1 MAISFCPGVDQLAD
15 GLTKVLASK
24 RMDMLMKAWGMTV
37 SELRKGVEPPGQ
49 VRRLHASAEPQ
60 QQQDI
65 TTAAHQP
72 PTGNLSCCLGL
83 LVLLQGLTSVRADE
97 NPEAPT
103 PLAMDSSLE
112 LYGLMLMLVICIIT
126 LWEAGRVCVRTQGTA
141 ARLRSCQAEPKLS
154 KKDLRRLN
162 GLLQMDP
169 GELSP
174 AEKETLINLAE
185 AAGVNLGRILHVEAS
200 RSSSSSRRGSTPPP
214 PTPPRRTYEDLVEED
229 DRRRRSLGEAQPV
242 PPPPPPPTCAAVD
255 EEFLRRRR
263 TQEDRRFG
271 LQLASEPTMGVG
283 DTPREDRRARTREVG
298 VQVELLREMPRCVY
312 MTPSGGCVHSTRD
325 CSTLNKSVKYTQ
337 RDVCQRC
344 IPGQREHTDRPLG

>member
-1 MAISFCPGVDQLAD
+1 MRHGISPVRFRPLLTAATIDSALRRRRIQHRGNFDQQVLSAQPTTARAPVLQGETSGPNYGAADVRHLKVRSGALRQRIQDKWMAISFCPGVDQLAD

-65 TTAAHQP
+65 TTTAHQP

-112 LYGLMLMLVICIIT
+112 LYGLMLMLVICIIA

-141 ARLRSCQAEPKLS
+141 ARLRSC
-154 KKDLRRLN
+154 
-162 GLLQMDP
+162 M
-169 GELSP
+169 
-174 AEKETLINLAE
+174 I
-185 AAGVNLGRILHVEAS
+185 V
-200 RSSSSSRRGSTPPP
+200 SS
-214 PTPPRRTYEDLVEED
+214 
-229 DRRRRSLGEAQPV
+229 
-242 PPPPPPPTCAAVD
+242 
-255 EEFLRRRR
+255 
-263 TQEDRRFG
+263 
-271 LQLASEPTMGVG
+271 
-283 DTPREDRRARTREVG
+283 
-298 VQVELLREMPRCVY
+298 
-312 MTPSGGCVHSTRD
+312 
-325 CSTLNKSVKYTQ
+325 
-337 RDVCQRC
+337 
-344 IPGQREHTDRPLG
+344 